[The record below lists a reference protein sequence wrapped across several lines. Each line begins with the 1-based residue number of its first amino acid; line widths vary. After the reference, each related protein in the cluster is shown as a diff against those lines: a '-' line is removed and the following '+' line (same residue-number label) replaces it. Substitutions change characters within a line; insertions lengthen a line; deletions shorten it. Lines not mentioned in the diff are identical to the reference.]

1 MKAEEKWKK
10 LEEEI
15 ILKYPGT
22 YISNWIVEM
31 LSEHFTEEARSLRFF
46 EGGAL
51 SRTKEIVALADWGYQ
66 YRLILPSPIP
76 DIPVFLQ
83 QSCFG
88 SKNAAHDVP
97 AAPLRL
103 LLETTDVHKK
113 SRMLWSHLCIL
124 LQFWMD
130 EAGYTEGNVF

>member
-1 MKAEEKWKK
+1 MK
-10 LEEEI
+10 
-15 ILKYPGT
+15 
-22 YISNWIVEM
+22 
-31 LSEHFTEEARSLRFF
+31 SECFADEARSLHFF
-46 EGGAL
+46 KGGAL

-66 YRLILPSPIP
+66 YGLILPSPIP

-88 SKNAAHDVP
+88 SKNVVHDVP
-97 AAPLRL
+97 AAPLRI
-103 LLETTDVHKK
+103 LLETADVRKR

-130 EAGYTEGNVF
+130 EAAYTEGNTFYGAYAGRQAAWYNTL